1 MNKLLYWE
9 GPGVKIITARPH
21 RLLDTCITRIGEAVR
36 EGKSCMFL
44 VPSQYTLQAEIEIM
58 TRLNL
63 EGTFMIDVLSP
74 GRLQSRVFEIAGQ
87 PEGTVFDERGKCMV
101 LTEIIEEEKE
111 NLTIYRSAAAS
122 GALGLAQ
129 KFSSLIAD
137 FKRSGK
143 TAQEILQQLAGLDEQ
158 AKHAPSARKLA
169 DAARVYAAYEQR
181 MHGRLCDAEDVS
193 LEMLARMERSG
204 VLREQHLFVYG
215 FDMITPAFAAELVHM
230 AKLCESLT
238 LAVETD
244 ANSAPDGRL
253 FAPVNF
259 SIERLEML
267 AKQQGVPVE
276 RERIQCELDSPWE
289 LRLIEGNLFA
299 LGAKASEHT
308 PEAVEVR
315 AVSGMMQEVHA
326 AGARMRERLAQGEDP
341 AKMAVVYPKGSGYA
355 PMLQSVLPLYGV
367 NVYVA
372 EKRAASAHPLC
383 RFVLSGLAVVSN
395 GWKLGDVT
403 ECIQSGFMGLTRNE
417 ADRLCAYCE
426 GMDVRAEG
434 LKRPFA
440 YMKDGGE
447 EELAALNESREKVA
461 APLAALQKALGRAK
475 TADDTIAAVLALLD
489 QVGAFETLSNMRSE
503 LMEAGLHAEA
513 EDCAQVWNLLMETLD
528 QLHTLLGE
536 GGASAK
542 TVLALLESGLSAM
555 ELSALPPADGAV
567 ICGEIGNVRTAQV
580 DTLFALGMNDSA
592 GGASGGVFTPQEQE
606 EAARLTGAYLGM
618 SAAERAAL
626 AQLDELKTLSG
637 AKRKLYVSYALA
649 DETGRALRE
658 GMAVQSLKR
667 LFPKMQLLG
676 GIAQQERETML
687 CAPDAAL
694 EALSV
699 ALSDEADGRGELPQR
714 YAQSYAAIAES
725 EEGRDKLLRI
735 TRRLGEGAGKQ
746 LFASQARK
754 LYGRPVMSVS
764 RLETFAQCPYRHFV
778 QYGLVPKEEMQPGVD
793 RAELGTLYHTAAD
806 QFTRTVAEMEGF
818 PEISEA
824 ACDAAMEAA
833 VAPLIEAWRKSPLG
847 ESARGAAIAR
857 RIAKTAK
864 RAGRNILSQFA
875 QSRFV
880 PMQSEMVFGKKGMA
894 PIVLELSDGSH
905 VYLQGRIDRVDIL
918 DDREK
923 CIRVID
929 YKSGAKKFDPTMA
942 YFGIQLQLLLYLAA
956 AVEQIPGARAGGF
969 FYCRIADLT
978 IQSESRIKEEIEQQ
992 LAKKLAL
999 AGISLSEIEILRAQ
1013 DSRHAAMITKDGK
1026 PSGTYRASMADAQ
1039 QMEAMTAF
1047 AKRRAA
1053 QLAGDAY
1060 AGGIDDYPAVLGQY
1074 SACTTCRYAAVCGF
1088 DPTVKRRRR
1097 LEKKTIDD
1105 LR

>member
-1 MNKLLYWE
+1 M
-9 GPGVKIITARPH
+9 KIITARPH
-21 RLLDTCITRIGEAVR
+21 RLLDVCIARIGEAVQA
-36 EGKSCMFL
+36 GKRCMFL
-44 VPSQYTLQAEIEIM
+44 VPSQYTLQAEIEVM

-74 GRLQSRVFEIAGQ
+74 GRLQSRVFERAGQ
-87 PEGTVFDERGKCMV
+87 PQRTIFDERGKCMV
-101 LTEIIEEEKE
+101 LTEIIEEEKD
-111 NLTIYRSAAAS
+111 NLEVYRSAAAG

-129 KFSSLIAD
+129 KMSPLIAD
-137 FKRSGK
+137 LKRSGK
-143 TAQEILQQLAGLDEQ
+143 TAQEILLELDALDDRQ
-158 AKHAPSARKLA
+158 RRTPSARKLA
-169 DAARVYAAYEQR
+169 DTARIYAAYEQR
-181 MHGRLCDAEDVS
+181 MSGRLCDAEDV
-193 LEMLARMERSG
+193 LREMLERMERSG
-204 VLREQHLFVYG
+204 VLRGQNVFVYG

-230 AKLCESLT
+230 ARLCESLT

-244 ANSAPDGRL
+244 VNSVPDGRL

-259 SIERLEML
+259 SIERLEKL
-267 AKQQGVPVE
+267 AAEHGVSTE
-276 RERIQCELDSPWE
+276 KERIEKELDAPWE
-289 LRLIEGNLFA
+289 IRLLERALFA
-299 LGAKASEHT
+299 LGGGASEDA
-308 PEAVEVR
+308 PESVEVR
-315 AVSGMMQEVHA
+315 AVSGMMQEVHT
-326 AGARMRERLAQGEDP
+326 AGARLRERMAMGEDP

-372 EKRAASAHPLC
+372 EKRAAGAHPLC
-383 RFVLSGLAVVSN
+383 RFVLSSLAVVSG

-403 ECIQSGFMGLTRNE
+403 ECAQSGFMKLEKRE
-417 ADRLCAYCE
+417 IDAFCSYCE
-426 GMDVRAEG
+426 GMDVRAQG

-440 YMKDGGE
+440 YIRDGGE
-447 EELAALNESREKVA
+447 EELAALNVSREKII
-461 APLAALQKALGRAK
+461 APLAALQAALNRAK
-475 TADDTIAAVLALLD
+475 TADETIAAVLALLD
-489 QVGAFETLSNMRSE
+489 QVDAFDTLSGMRAE
-503 LMEAGLHAEA
+503 LMEAGLHSEA

-528 QLHTLLGE
+528 QMHTLLGD
-536 GGASAK
+536 GGTSAK
-542 TVLALLESGLSAM
+542 TVLAMLESGLSAL
-555 ELSALPPADGAV
+555 ELSALPPTDGAV

-580 DTLFALGMNDSA
+580 DVLFAIGMNDGAGSAA
-592 GGASGGVFTPQEQE
+592 GGILTPQEQE
-606 EAARLTGAYLGM
+606 EAAGLTGAYLGM
-618 SAAERAAL
+618 SASERAAL

-637 AKRKLYVSYALA
+637 AKKKLYVSYALA

-667 LFPKMQLLG
+667 LFPKMPLLG
-676 GIAQQERETML
+676 GIAQQEREAML

-699 ALSDEADGRGELPQR
+699 ALSDAADGCGELEAR
-714 YAQSYAAIAES
+714 YAQSYAAMEKS
-725 EEGRDKLLRI
+725 EAGRKKLLCV
-735 TRRLGEGAGKQ
+735 TRRLGEGAEKR
-746 LFASQARK
+746 LFATQARK

-764 RLETFAQCPYRHFV
+764 RLETYAQCPYRHFV
-778 QYGLVPKEEMQPGVD
+778 QYGLSPKEETQPGVD
-793 RAELGTLYHTAAD
+793 RAELGTLYHAAAD
-806 QFTRTVAEMEGF
+806 QFTRTITEMKGF
-818 PEISEA
+818 PQISEA

-847 ESARGAAIAR
+847 ESARGAAIGA

-880 PMQSEMVFGKKGMA
+880 PMRSEMVFGTKGMA
-894 PIVLELSDGSH
+894 PIMLELADGSR

-918 DDREK
+918 DDKEK

-929 YKSGAKKFDPTMA
+929 YKSGTKKFDPTMA

-969 FYCRIADLT
+969 FYCRIADPT
-978 IQSESRIKEEIEQQ
+978 IRSESRIKEEVERQ

-999 AGISLSEIEILRAQ
+999 AGVSLSEVEVLRAQ
-1013 DSRHAAMITKDGK
+1013 DNRHATMITRDGK
-1026 PSGTYRASMADAQ
+1026 PSGTYRASMADAG

-1047 AKRRAA
+1047 ARRRAA

-1060 AGGIDDYPAVLGQY
+1060 AGGINDYPAVMGAY
-1074 SACTTCRYAAVCGF
+1074 NACATCRFGAVCGF

-1105 LR
+1105 LK